1 MWVATSDST
10 IRHWSLPS
18 NLGSIA
24 NNSNDSTGQ
33 HQHKPVVKV
42 SLCKFLSPMKNDERP
57 FIP

>member
-24 NNSNDSTGQ
+24 NNSNDSLGQ
-33 HQHKPVVKV
+33 HHHKPVVKV
-42 SLCKFLSPMKNDERP
+42 SLCKFLSPM
-57 FIP
+57 

>member
-24 NNSNDSTGQ
+24 NNSNDSLGQ
-33 HQHKPVVKV
+33 HHHKPVVKV
-42 SLCKFLSPMKNDERP
+42 SLCKQGYIFWPARKSPLL
-57 FIP
+57 